1 MDGERAPGSAVRLKQ
16 IKLAGFKSFVD
27 PTSFE
32 VPGQLVGI
40 VGPNGCGKSNIIDA
54 VRWVLGESKAS
65 ELRGESMQDVIFS
78 GSSDRKPAARA
89 SVELVFDNSL
99 GRLSGAWGQY
109 AELAVKRVLGRD
121 GQSNYSINGQ
131 SVRRRDVHDLFLGT
145 GLGPRAYAII
155 GQGMISRIIE
165 ARPEDLRIFLEEAA
179 GVSRYRERRRESE
192 NRLSDTREN
201 LTRVEDILRELG
213 GQAQRLE
220 QQAEVAAQFRALE
233 EERDRKQRL
242 LWLLKRDEAQAEQ
255 AKLAAERQKASLAI
269 EARLA
274 EQRTLEA
281 DIETVRAAHY
291 EAGDAV
297 HAAQGGFYDANAE
310 VARIEADIRLVA
322 QSQLQLRE
330 RLGSIEALARRAQ
343 QQQEQAAE
351 AIEYGREQLA
361 QLTEQAETLEAV
373 VAQLADQLPDA
384 EVGVRSARAELDQAR
399 SQVAQSRQQL
409 EMSAL
414 QSRKASESIDT
425 LERRRERL
433 RAELGGLTAVDPAA
447 LEALQQTLQNTES
460 RESETGEQLAATQQR
475 WREADAGRSPA
486 QQTLREAEGKLA
498 RIDAR
503 IQALRQLQAR
513 LESQSKVQPW
523 LERHGLEKLARLYP
537 RLRVTAGWETAVEA
551 VLRERLQA
559 IEVGNLALMGELSA
573 DAPPAKINF
582 FSLSSMPAPTTGGT
596 ATLNPLSAMVQ
607 STDAGVQ
614 ALVSQWLAGYFAAD
628 SVADAMARREQLP
641 QGACFVVAAGHRIGR
656 NELLLHAADSEAEG
670 MLARLQELD
679 NLVREQRAQQMLA
692 DEARAAVNRVEAL
705 AASLQAEATGL
716 AAQHAQLLR
725 DLSARRVDVQRVEQD
740 LARVFAAR
748 ERIDAELTDIAEQL
762 AALEDERD
770 AAASLFESLDAAL
783 AELQELAES
792 RHLDL
797 ETAEATLNSA
807 REQLRSREREAQEA
821 AFAVRATEAELQRL
835 QDSLTQGRQ
844 SAEQAASE
852 RQALMAQLESLSD
865 AQSRELL
872 EQALECRTQAEQA
885 LAAARSRLDEL
896 TLSLRGREES
906 RLAIERDQEPLRLLL
921 TDLQLREQA
930 ARINAEQ
937 LVQQLTEAGVDEAI
951 EQALRE
957 QFKPA
962 PRPTWLQ
969 GELTRLGNAIS
980 ALGAVNLAALDELS
994 QTRER
999 QGYLQSQCNDLNEAI
1014 QTLEDAIRRID
1025 RETRELLRETYDTV
1039 NRHFGEL
1046 FPRLFGGGEAR
1057 LILTGEEI
1065 LDAGVQVLAQPPGKR
1080 NTSIHLL
1087 SGGEKALTA
1096 IALVFAMFQ
1105 LNPAPFCL
1113 LDEVDAPLD
1122 DSNTE
1127 RYGDMVRAMSSQTQF
1142 LFITH
1147 NKIAMEIAEQLIGVT
1162 MQERGVSRIVAVDLE
1177 SATRMAEAA

>member
-1 MDGERAPGSAVRLKQ
+1 MRLKQ

-78 GSSDRKPAARA
+78 GSSDRKPSARA

-165 ARPEDLRIFLEEAA
+165 ARPEDLRVFLEEAA

-201 LTRVEDILRELG
+201 LTRVEDILRELD

-220 QQAEVAAQFRALE
+220 QQAQVAAQFRALE

-242 LWLLKRDEAQAEQ
+242 LWLLRRDEAQTEQ
-255 AKLAAERQKASLAI
+255 ARLAAEREKAGLAI

-310 VARIEADIRLVA
+310 VARIESEIRLVA
-322 QSQLQLRE
+322 QNQLQLRE
-330 RLGSIEALARRAQ
+330 RLGSIEALAQRAHQ
-343 QQQEQAAE
+343 QQQQAAE
-351 AIEYGREQLA
+351 AIEYGHEQLA
-361 QLTEQAETLEAV
+361 QQAEQAETLEAV

-414 QSRKASESIDT
+414 QSRKASESIDA

-433 RAELGGLTAVDPAA
+433 RSELGGLTAVDPAV
-447 LEALQQTLQNTES
+447 LEVLQQTLHDTES
-460 RESETGEQLAATQQR
+460 RESQTGEQLADTQQR

-486 QQTLREAEGKLA
+486 QQALREAEGKLA

-503 IQALRQLQAR
+503 MQALRQLQAR

-559 IEVGNLALMGELSA
+559 IEVGNLALIGELSA
-573 DAPPAKINF
+573 DTPPAKVNF
-582 FSLSSMPAPTTGGT
+582 FSLSSMPGPAAGGG
-596 ATLNPLSAMVQ
+596 ASLNPLSAMVQ

-614 ALVSQWLAGYFAAD
+614 ALVSQWLAGFFAAD
-628 SVADAMARREQLP
+628 SVADAMGRREQLP
-641 QGACFVVAAGHRIGR
+641 PGACFVVTAGHRIGR

-705 AASLQAEATGL
+705 AAGLQAEATGL

-725 DLSARRVDVQRVEQD
+725 DLSARRVEVQRMEQD
-740 LARVFAAR
+740 LARVSAAR
-748 ERIDAELTDIAEQL
+748 ERIDAELSDVAEQL

-792 RHLDL
+792 RQLDL
-797 ETAEATLNSA
+797 EAAEATLNSA

-835 QDSLTQGRQ
+835 QDSLSQGRQ
-844 SAEQAASE
+844 NAEQAASE

-872 EQALECRTQAEQA
+872 EQALERRTQAEQA

-896 TLSLRGREES
+896 TLSLRSREES
-906 RLAIERDQEPLRLLL
+906 RLAIERDQEPLRARL

-937 LVQQLTEAGVDEAI
+937 LVQQLTEAGVDEGV

-957 QFKPA
+957 EFMPA

-969 GELTRLGNAIS
+969 GELTRLGNAIA
-980 ALGAVNLAALDELS
+980 ALGPVNLAALDELS
-994 QTRER
+994 QARER

-1065 LDAGVQVLAQPPGKR
+1065 LDAGVQVVAQPPGKR